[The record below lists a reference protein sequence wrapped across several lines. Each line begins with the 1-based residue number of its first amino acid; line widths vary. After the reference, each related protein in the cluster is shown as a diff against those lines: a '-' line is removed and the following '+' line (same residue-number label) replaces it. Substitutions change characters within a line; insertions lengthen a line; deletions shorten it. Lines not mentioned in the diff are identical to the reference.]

1 MAWYNASGKEN
12 HKSLYETPIKNRC
25 GFCGEMKIFKCKMVI
40 VFSEFEYENTE
51 CCRDCYSANAVEVK
65 AI

>member
-1 MAWYNASGKEN
+1 MA
-12 HKSLYETPIKNRC
+12 
-25 GFCGEMKIFKCKMVI
+25 I
-40 VFSEFEYENTE
+40 VFSEYEYENTD

>member
-1 MAWYNASGKEN
+1 MAWYRGTGKEN
-12 HKSLYETPIKNRC
+12 HHSVYQTPVKNRC
-25 GFCGEMKIFKCKMVI
+25 GFCGQHKEIRCKMAI
-40 VFSEFEYENTE
+40 VFSEYEYENTD